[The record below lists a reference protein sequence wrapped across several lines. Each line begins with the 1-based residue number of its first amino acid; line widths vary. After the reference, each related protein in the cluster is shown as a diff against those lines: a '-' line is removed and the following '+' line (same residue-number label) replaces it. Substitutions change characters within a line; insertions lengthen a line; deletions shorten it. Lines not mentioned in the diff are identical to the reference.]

1 MQLLCRKSEMRNIM
15 YKLLLFIYIRR
26 KIDGIEKRK
35 HSAKGDM
42 SPLVMG
48 RDGGISLIIM
58 MLSGM

>member
-1 MQLLCRKSEMRNIM
+1 MRNIM

-35 HSAKGDM
+35 HSARGDM

-48 RDGGISLIIM
+48 RNGGISLIIM
-58 MLSGM
+58 MLSGV